1 MKEILSD
8 WGWLVGILLS
18 TITFGTIVAKYLKG
32 VVSNI
37 INEAN
42 NPQNESIKDIKET
55 QEKMAQ
61 NVENLQAAHEADR
74 IATQAALRSTI
85 TNIYFKYK
93 ECDELPYYE
102 KENLDKLYSAYTG
115 IGGNSFVTDLY
126 KELTSKKIK

>member
-18 TITFGTIVAKYLKG
+18 TITFGTVVAKYLKG

-55 QEKMAQ
+55 
-61 NVENLQAAHEADR
+61 
-74 IATQAALRSTI
+74 
-85 TNIYFKYK
+85 
-93 ECDELPYYE
+93 
-102 KENLDKLYSAYTG
+102 
-115 IGGNSFVTDLY
+115 
-126 KELTSKKIK
+126 